1 MVRVSAARLI
11 PMDAREI
18 VEGLA
23 LTART
28 AARTLVAT
36 TGDTRR
42 AALRAI
48 ADEIDA
54 RADEIAA
61 ANNLDIERAKAESMH
76 PQMQDRLL
84 LTLDRIA
91 GIARGA
97 RQVADLEDP
106 LGRILKKSTLPNGLE
121 LEQITVPF
129 GVIGM
134 VYEARP
140 NVTVDA
146 AVILLMSGNAAL
158 LRGSSTADASNRV
171 LVEVMRSALAKTS
184 ISPDVIQ
191 LVPSDDRATVKALL
205 TARGKVDLV
214 IPRGSAALIRM
225 VVDEATV
232 PTIETGAGVC
242 HVYVDAAADL
252 QKALP
257 IVMNSK
263 THRPS
268 VCNAAETV
276 LIHKGVAEKF
286 LPTLLQ
292 SLHGA
297 GVLLHCDEATEKVAQ
312 SLSIDTTRAT
322 AENWGTEYGV
332 LEINVGVVDS
342 LESAIDH
349 IATFGTQHTEAI
361 VTEDKESARKFIAMS
376 DCAAVM
382 VNASTRFTDGEQM
395 GFGAEIGI
403 SNQKLHARGPMGLE
417 AMTTTTWVVT
427 GTGQIRS

>member
-1 MVRVSAARLI
+1 MNAEAVVAELAQKARKASRSLS
-11 PMDAREI
+11 
-18 VEGLA
+18 
-23 LTART
+23 TA
-28 AARTLVAT
+28 
-36 TGDTRR
+36 TGAERK
-42 AALRAI
+42 AALEAI
-48 ADEIDA
+48 AKAIESRSVEILAANVLDMASA
-54 RADEIAA
+54 RAED
-61 ANNLDIERAKAESMH
+61 MH

-84 LTLDRIA
+84 LTAERIA
-91 GIARGA
+91 GIAGGA
-97 RQVADLEDP
+97 RQVAALADP
-106 LGRILKKSTLPNGLE
+106 LGQTLRKSTLPNGLE
-121 LEQITVPF
+121 LEQISVPF

-158 LRGSSTADASNRV
+158 LRGSSSAHHSNEI
-171 LVEVMRSALAKTS
+171 LVNVMKDALATTK

-191 LVPSDDRATVKALL
+191 LIPSEDRATTKALL

-242 HVYVDAAADL
+242 HVYVDEFADIE
-252 QKALP
+252 KALP
-257 IVMNSK
+257 ILINSK

-268 VCNAAETV
+268 VCNAAETLLV
-276 LIHKGVAEKF
+276 HKAIAPTF
-286 LPTLLQ
+286 LPMALKAL
-292 SLHGA
+292 SDA
-297 GVLLHCDEATEKVAQ
+297 GVILHSDATAQKVA
-312 SLSIDTTRAT
+312 DTFKIASTLA
-322 AENWGTEYGV
+322 ADANWSTEYGV
-332 LEINVGVVDS
+332 LEMNVAVVDS
-342 LESAIDH
+342 VDAAADH
-349 IATFGTQHTEAI
+349 IAQYGTNHTEAI
-361 VTEDKESARKFIAMS
+361 VTENKANAARFIALS

-382 VNASTRFTDGEQM
+382 VNTSTRFTDGEQM

-417 AMTTTTWVVT
+417 AMTTTTWIVT